1 MTSPNKV
8 SKGDSWPGHEH
19 CQFGSGRPR
28 KPIFHLLLRNF
39 DPNVGFGSGRP
50 RQPIFHLLLRNFDPN
65 VCFGSGRPRQPIF
78 HFLLRNF
85 DPNVGFGSS
94 SSSNLILFKACKCCS
109 FTIPWADSRACVLI
123 LLRAFVAFSSESGSI
138 IPLSRQL
145 GGVCVQLDGTTS
157 MQLDGTTSLCS
168 GLVPMSASTPGTGHL
183 TDLHLDR
190 MASS

>member
-28 KPIFHLLLRNF
+28 QPIFHLLLRNF

-50 RQPIFHLLLRNFDPN
+50 RQPIFH
-65 VCFGSGRPRQPIF
+65 
-78 HFLLRNF
+78 LLRNF

-109 FTIPWADSRACVLI
+109 FIIPWADSRACVLI

-138 IPLSRQL
+138 IPLRRQL
-145 GGVCVQLDGTTS
+145 GGVCMQLDGTTS
-157 MQLDGTTSLCS
+157 MQLDGTTSSCS
-168 GLVPMSASTPGTGHL
+168 GSGANGDSMG
-183 TDLHLDR
+183 
-190 MASS
+190 